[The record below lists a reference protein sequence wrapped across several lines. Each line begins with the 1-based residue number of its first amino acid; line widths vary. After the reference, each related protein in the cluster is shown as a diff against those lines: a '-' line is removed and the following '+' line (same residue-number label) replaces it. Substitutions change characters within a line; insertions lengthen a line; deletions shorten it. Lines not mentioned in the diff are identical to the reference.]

1 LRVSRQYFRIL
12 IVEVTVKE
20 GDTSMNEITKLLQQ
34 LVAIESI
41 NPELVAGGA
50 GEENIALFVA
60 EWLERAGLEVALDK
74 PAPGRPNV
82 IGIARGS
89 GSGRSLM
96 LNAHMDTVGVVGME
110 RPHEPY
116 IEGNR
121 LYGRGAYDMK
131 GGLAAIMAAAA
142 VARQR
147 NLRGDVIVTAV
158 VDEEFASIG
167 TSSIVKRLH
176 ADAAIVTEPTE
187 LNICVAHKGFMWLEV
202 ETTGIAAHGSRPD
215 LGIDAIVK
223 MGKVLVGLE
232 ELDRSLRSVPTH
244 RLLGSGSLHAS
255 LIRGGQ
261 ELSSYPKSCSLSVE
275 RRTIPGEMQ
284 EQVESQ
290 ILNIFDQVAATDPDF
305 KASLRTTLVRDA
317 FEVSEAELIVKML
330 QGQARRLLDHEP
342 TIIGATP
349 WMDSAILAAAGIPT
363 VVFGPGGEGAH
374 AVVEWSDLG
383 QVERCTEILIAVA
396 EEFCL

>member
-1 LRVSRQYFRIL
+1 
-12 IVEVTVKE
+12 
-20 GDTSMNEITKLLQQ
+20 MNEITKLLQQ
-34 LVAIESI
+34 LVAIDSI
-41 NPELVAGGA
+41 NPDLVPGGA

-60 EWLERAGLEVALDK
+60 EWLERAGLEVELDK
-74 PAPGRPNV
+74 PALGRPNV

-89 GSGRSLM
+89 GAGRSLM

-110 RPHEPY
+110 RPHDPY

-187 LNICVAHKGFMWLEV
+187 LNICVAHKGFIWLEV
-202 ETTGIAAHGSRPD
+202 ETAGIAAHGSRPD

-223 MGKVLVGLE
+223 MGKVLVGLD
-232 ELDRSLRSVPTH
+232 ELDRSLRSASTH

-255 LIRGGQ
+255 LIKGGQ
-261 ELSSYPKSCSLSVE
+261 ELSSYPKQCILSVE

-290 ILNIFDQVAATDPDF
+290 ILSIFDQVAATDPDF

-317 FEVSEAELIVKML
+317 FEVSEDELIVKTL
-330 QGQARRLLDHEP
+330 QRQARRLLDHEP
-342 TIIGATP
+342 AIFGATP
-349 WMDSAILAAAGIPT
+349 WMDAAILSASGIPT

-374 AVVEWSDLG
+374 AVVEWSDLE
-383 QVERCTEILIAVA
+383 QVERCSEILIAVA
-396 EEFCL
+396 EEFCS